1 MFFSRAVF
9 LVADYTLN
17 LPFMSLFFPYH
28 AYSSRDNYGGP
39 GGNQCYLDWHL
50 CQRMPLL
57 VYQTMKNLSPQLN
70 VEKALLHRLE

>member
-1 MFFSRAVF
+1 MLFNRAVF
-9 LVADYTLN
+9 LVTDYTLN
-17 LPFMSLFFPYH
+17 LPFMSLVFPYH
-28 AYSSRDNYGGP
+28 AYISRDNYGP

-70 VEKALLHRLE
+70 VEKALLPGLE